1 MSKSR
6 SINVK
11 GTEVTILQKGKVDY
25 ISLTD
30 MVKGFGDDTLIYSW
44 MRNRNTLEFIGI
56 WEEMN
61 NPSFKGLEIHTDAI
75 KEILIPK
82 ELTRQQIN
90 FVYANEAAL

>member
-1 MSKSR
+1 MAKSR
-6 SINVK
+6 TISVK
-11 GTEVTILQKGKVDY
+11 GTEVTIIQTNQTDY

-61 NPSFKGLEIHTDAI
+61 NPSFKGLEFETFKI
-75 KEILIPK
+75 KTK
-82 ELTRQQIN
+82 
-90 FVYANEAAL
+90 